1 MSFPILGGGIIIQ
14 DDSFWVKTL
23 SIFSRNPDYPSVW
36 WHCKVGGTFESGSRG
51 QDRAIVSGN
60 NNILPHYFLK
70 APYMKQSFFKVK
82 GIIKNDDSQSEDDF
96 SIFIKAI
103 DDRHAVQQVR
113 EYLRIQ
119 APNLNGKLIGRVIIH
134 GIEKKKNP

>member
-1 MSFPILGGGIIIQ
+1 
-14 DDSFWVKTL
+14 
-23 SIFSRNPDYPSVW
+23 
-36 WHCKVGGTFESGSRG
+36 
-51 QDRAIVSGN
+51 
-60 NNILPHYFLK
+60 
-70 APYMKQSFFKVK
+70 MKQSFFKVK
-82 GIIKNDDSQSEDDF
+82 GIIKNDDNQSEDDF

-119 APNLNGKLIGRVIIH
+119 APNVNGKLIGRVIIH